1 MSLSVTVSDKS
12 AQRLKEFA
20 QGNETFQKTYF
31 KKNEAELLNLVQEGQ
46 NPRALFIGCSDSR
59 VIPDLIVQTRPGDL
73 FVVRNVGNFV
83 APYKPDEDFHST
95 AAAIE
100 YAVGVLKVSEI
111 IICGHSHCGAIEA
124 LYNPTCEMS
133 MIHTAKWLTLGEKA
147 KSMALL
153 ALGNGVA
160 KETLLRAT
168 EHLSIVT
175 QIENLLTY
183 PYVKKMVEEET
194 LFIHGWYYDIETG
207 AIEYYDPDMY
217 QFRPLSELG
226 DAQSPI

>member
-1 MSLSVTVSDKS
+1 VSLSLNASDQS
-12 AQRLKEFA
+12 TQRLKEFA
-20 QGNETFQKTYF
+20 EGNETFQQTYF
-31 KKNEAELLNLVQEGQ
+31 KKHEAQLLNLVKEGQ

-59 VIPDLIVQTRPGDL
+59 VIPDLIIQSNPGDL
-73 FVVRNVGNFV
+73 FVIRNVGNFV

-95 AAAIE
+95 AAGIE
-100 YAVGVLKVSEI
+100 YAVTILEVSEI

-124 LYNPTCEMS
+124 LFKTTCDTS
-133 MIHTAKWLTLGEKA
+133 MVHTAKWLTLGEKA

-153 ALGNGVA
+153 ALGSNA
-160 KETLLRAT
+160 PKEDLYRAT

-183 PYVKKMVEEET
+183 PYVKKLVEEDK

-207 AIEYYDPDMY
+207 AIEYYDPDTY

-226 DAQSPI
+226 D

>member
-1 MSLSVTVSDKS
+1 MSLSSSASDQS
-12 AQRLKEFA
+12 TQRLKEFA
-20 QGNETFQKTYF
+20 EGNETFQKTYF
-31 KKNEAELLNLVQEGQ
+31 KKHETQLLNLVKEGQ

-59 VIPDLIVQTRPGDL
+59 VIPDLIVQSNPGDL
-73 FVVRNVGNFV
+73 FVIRNVGNFV

-95 AAAIE
+95 AAGIE
-100 YAVGVLKVSEI
+100 YAVGVLEVSEI

-124 LYNPTCEMS
+124 LYKNSCDTS
-133 MIHTAKWLTLGEKA
+133 MIHTAKWLTLGQKA
-147 KSMALL
+147 KSMAML
-153 ALGNGVA
+153 ALGSNA
-160 KETLLRAT
+160 IKEDLYRAT

-183 PYVKKMVEEET
+183 PYVKKLVDEDK

-207 AIEYYDPDMY
+207 AIEYYDPDTY

-226 DAQSPI
+226 E

>member
-1 MSLSVTVSDKS
+1 MPLSKNAADLSIE
-12 AQRLKEFA
+12 RLKEFA
-20 QGNETFQKTYF
+20 DGNETFQQTYF
-31 KKNEAELLNLVQEGQ
+31 KKHETQLLTLVKEGQ

-59 VIPDLIVQTRPGDL
+59 VIPDLIVQSNPGDL

-95 AAAIE
+95 AAGIE
-100 YAVGVLKVSEI
+100 YAVMVLEVSEI

-124 LYNPTCEMS
+124 LYKTSCNTS
-133 MIHTAKWLTLGEKA
+133 MVHTAKWLTLGEKA
-147 KSMALL
+147 KSMAIL
-153 ALGNGVA
+153 ALGVHA
-160 KETLLRAT
+160 QHEELLRAT
-168 EHLSIVT
+168 ERLSIVT

-183 PYVKKMVEEET
+183 PYVKRMVEEDK

-207 AIEYYDPDMY
+207 AIEYYDPDTY

-226 DAQSPI
+226 D

>member
-1 MSLSVTVSDKS
+1 MPLSQNAADLSV
-12 AQRLKEFA
+12 QRLKEFA
-20 QGNETFQKTYF
+20 DGNETFQQTYF
-31 KKNEAELLNLVQEGQ
+31 KKHETQLLNLVKEGQ

-59 VIPDLIVQTRPGDL
+59 VIPDLIVQSNPGDL

-95 AAAIE
+95 AAGIE
-100 YAVGVLKVSEI
+100 YAVLVLEVSEI

-124 LYNPTCEMS
+124 LYKTSCDTS

-147 KSMALL
+147 KSMAIL
-153 ALGNGVA
+153 ALGVHA
-160 KETLLRAT
+160 PQEELLRAT
-168 EHLSIVT
+168 EHLSIIT
-175 QIENLLTY
+175 QVENLLTY
-183 PYVKKMVEEET
+183 PYVKKMVEEDK

-207 AIEYYDPDMY
+207 AIEYYDPDTY

-226 DAQSPI
+226 D

>member
-1 MSLSVTVSDKS
+1 MPLSKNASDLS
-12 AQRLKEFA
+12 IQRLKEFA
-20 QGNETFQKTYF
+20 DGNETFQQTYF
-31 KKNEAELLNLVQEGQ
+31 KKHETQLLNLVKEGQ

-59 VIPDLIVQTRPGDL
+59 VIPDLIVQSSPGDL

-95 AAAIE
+95 AAGIE
-100 YAVGVLKVSEI
+100 YAVLVLEVSEV

-124 LYNPTCEMS
+124 LYKSSCDTS
-133 MIHTAKWLTLGEKA
+133 MVHTAKWLTLGEKA
-147 KSMALL
+147 KSMAIL
-153 ALGNGVA
+153 ALGDNA
-160 KETLLRAT
+160 PRDELLRAT

-183 PYVKKMVEEET
+183 PYVKKLVAEEK

-207 AIEYYDPDMY
+207 GIEYYDPDIY

-226 DAQSPI
+226 D

>member
-1 MSLSVTVSDKS
+1 MSLSINASDQS
-12 AQRLKEFA
+12 ALRLKEFA
-20 QGNETFQKTYF
+20 DGNETFQQTYF
-31 KKNEAELLNLVQEGQ
+31 KKHETQLLNLVKEGQ

-59 VIPDLIVQTRPGDL
+59 VIPDLIIQSNPGDL

-95 AAAIE
+95 AAGIE
-100 YAVGVLKVSEI
+100 YAVGVLEVSEI

-124 LYNPTCEMS
+124 LFKTTCDTGMV
-133 MIHTAKWLTLGEKA
+133 HTAKWLTLGEKA

-153 ALGNGVA
+153 ALGNNA
-160 KETLLRAT
+160 SKEQLYRAT

-183 PYVKKMVEEET
+183 PYVKKLVEEDK

-207 AIEYYDPDMY
+207 AIEYYDPDSY

-226 DAQSPI
+226 D

>member
-1 MSLSVTVSDKS
+1 MSLSSSASDQS
-12 AQRLKEFA
+12 TQRLKEFA
-20 QGNETFQKTYF
+20 EGNETFQKTYF
-31 KKNEAELLNLVQEGQ
+31 KKHETQRLNLVKEGQ

-59 VIPDLIVQTRPGDL
+59 VIPDLIVQSNPGDL
-73 FVVRNVGNFV
+73 FVIRNVGNFV

-95 AAAIE
+95 AAGIE
-100 YAVGVLKVSEI
+100 YAVGVLEVSEI

-124 LYNPTCEMS
+124 LYKNSCDTS
-133 MIHTAKWLTLGEKA
+133 MIHTAKWLTLGQKA
-147 KSMALL
+147 KSMAML
-153 ALGNGVA
+153 ALGSNA
-160 KETLLRAT
+160 IKEDLYRAT

-183 PYVKKMVEEET
+183 PYVKKLVDEDK

-207 AIEYYDPDMY
+207 AIEYYDPDTY

-226 DAQSPI
+226 E